1 MLSNAL
7 TEWIKVNIILDLY
20 VSVHNAFW
28 LFVSVTYKQKKIE
41 RLGLSNDYGYIN
53 KPCWPAFFF
62 TGDQTEVHRLL
73 SNQHLINNKLYDER
87 LYWPPSELIHA
98 GVYTTIWVQW
108 FIIFYLTNTDLT
120 TYFYLSNTWTMKELS
135 TLQYFYWNSLMSHLF
150 FAWNPSFD
158 CILDCASWS

>member
-53 KPCWPAFFF
+53 KPCWPAFFLLVIRLRF
-62 TGDQTEVHRLL
+62 T
-73 SNQHLINNKLYDER
+73 
-87 LYWPPSELIHA
+87 
-98 GVYTTIWVQW
+98 
-108 FIIFYLTNTDLT
+108 IFSATNTLSITNSMMNGCIGHHQSLFMLVFTSHNLSSVFHHFLPHKYRLT
-120 TYFYLSNTWTMKELS
+120 TYFYLSNTWTMKELCLHYSIS
-135 TLQYFYWNSLMSHLF
+135 TEIH
-150 FAWNPSFD
+150 
-158 CILDCASWS
+158 

>member
-53 KPCWPAFFF
+53 KPCWPAFFLLVIRLRF
-62 TGDQTEVHRLL
+62 TVF
-73 SNQHLINNKLYDER
+73 S
-87 LYWPPSELIHA
+87 A
-98 GVYTTIWVQW
+98 
-108 FIIFYLTNTDLT
+108 TNT
-120 TYFYLSNTWTMKELS
+120 LSITNSMMNGCIGHHQSLFMLVFTPQFEFSDSSFFTSQIQTSQPTFTCQTLEQWKNCVYITVFLLKFINVTFIFCMKS
-135 TLQYFYWNSLMSHLF
+135 
-150 FAWNPSFD
+150 
-158 CILDCASWS
+158 ILWLHFGLC